1 MYETVVTIVGNL
13 VDEPRMRTT
22 DSGIEVAGFRIAST
36 SRRFD
41 RQSGEWVDGASV
53 YLGVTCWRALGI
65 NVVASLTKGDPVV
78 VYGKLQ
84 TRQYEKDGQT
94 RSSYELD
101 AFAVGPDL
109 GRGTAS
115 FRRLPRSTVPPTYSV
130 TDADGVPA
138 AAGHDDDGQPP
149 HHAETTPD
157 DADGSPAGDPGEDT
171 TELDAVPAGAAR
183 GDGLLAVAG

>member
-41 RQSGEWVDGASV
+41 RQNGEWVDGASV
-53 YLGVTCWRALGI
+53 YLGVTCWRTLGI
-65 NVVASLTKGDPVV
+65 NVVASLAKGDPVV

-130 TDADGVPA
+130 TDADGVPLV
-138 AAGHDDDGQPP
+138 AGQDDDDQPP
-149 HHAETTPD
+149 HPVKTSPD
-157 DADGSPAGDPGEDT
+157 GPDESTAGDPDG
-171 TELDAVPAGAAR
+171 DAVSAGASR
-183 GDGLLAVAG
+183 PVELLAVAG